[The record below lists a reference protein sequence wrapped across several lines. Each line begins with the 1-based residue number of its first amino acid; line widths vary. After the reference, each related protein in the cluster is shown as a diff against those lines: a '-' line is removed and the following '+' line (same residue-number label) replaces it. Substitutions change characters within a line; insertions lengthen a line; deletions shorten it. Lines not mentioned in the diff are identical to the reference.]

1 MAQPKTLSSISYF
14 TSHLAHLKR
23 KPLRFTLIELLV
35 VIAIIAILA
44 SMLLPALNK
53 ARLSALKTS
62 CMGNLK
68 NISLALFMYSG
79 DYQDY
84 IVPSITTDL
93 NDQNNLW
100 YGLLN
105 GYVKNKKT
113 FTECRERTAPV
124 AQTQDY
130 WYYTRIS
137 YGKNI
142 TLHHYSKYEPA
153 YDVPKMRKVEQPSR
167 KIFIGDSR
175 TEKGYVDNPSVM
187 YWASGIGAN
196 GNGWGVD
203 GCYLDFRH
211 QRTSNIIMGD
221 GHIASPR
228 YHADL
233 TYFYNH
239 FVITP
244 TAAWEKTLRN
254 EL

>member
-1 MAQPKTLSSISYF
+1 MFMTKIR
-14 TSHLAHLKR
+14 TSAVFAFRKR
-23 KPLRFTLIELLV
+23 KPQCFTLIELLV

-62 CMGNLK
+62 CTGNQK
-68 NISLALFMYSG
+68 NISLAVFMYSD

-84 IVPSITTDL
+84 IVPSVTTDL
-93 NDQNNLW
+93 NDRDNLW
-100 YGLLN
+100 FGQLN
-105 GYVKNKKT
+105 RYVKNKKT
-113 FTECRERTAPV
+113 FTECRERTAPI
-124 AQTQDY
+124 AQTQTY
-130 WYYTRIS
+130 WYYTRIA

-142 TLHHYSKYEPA
+142 TLHHYNKYEPV
-153 YDVPKMRKVEQPSR
+153 YEVPKMRKVQLPSR
-167 KIFIGDSR
+167 KIFFADSR
-175 TEKGYVDNPSVM
+175 AEKGYPDNPSVN
-187 YWASGIGAN
+187 YWAAGVGAN
-196 GNGWGVD
+196 GNGWETD
-203 GCYLDFRH
+203 GAYLDFRH
-211 QRTSNIIMGD
+211 QRTANIIMGD

-244 TAAWEKTLRN
+244 TYDWEKSLRN